1 MLAERHVRPRTI
13 PEVPLLMSGTLVAR
27 RGAVLCIAV
36 FHWFVE
42 YAAPCSGSFQ
52 HLQRLIVNGFRP
64 VHVLIHLWSKAP
76 TLCNQMSSLTE
87 ICSLLSRVPVVNKL

>member
-1 MLAERHVRPRTI
+1 MLAERHEHPRTI
-13 PEVPLLMSGTLVAR
+13 PEVPLPMSGTLVVR

-52 HLQRLIVNGFRP
+52 HLKRFIIINVIDLNMY
-64 VHVLIHLWSKAP
+64 S
-76 TLCNQMSSLTE
+76 
-87 ICSLLSRVPVVNKL
+87 

>member
-1 MLAERHVRPRTI
+1 MLAERHEHPHTI
-13 PEVPLLMSGTLVAR
+13 PEVPLLTSETLVVR

-52 HLQRLIVNGFRP
+52 HLQRLIIIKRFRLE
-64 VHVLIHLWSKAP
+64 HVLTHRSEA
-76 TLCNQMSSLTE
+76 
-87 ICSLLSRVPVVNKL
+87 RFY